1 MAFPWWLIGKDST
14 CNAGDAKDADSTLG
28 WEDSPEEGN
37 GNPSSILFW
46 ELPWT
51 GVPGG
56 LQSRGSQRVGQDP
69 TEATWHT
76 KNAKQRPVV
85 LAKVLD
91 VDMFG
96 VTSRSRKA
104 DGFRL
109 LFFSVS

>member
-1 MAFPWWLIGKDST
+1 MAT
-14 CNAGDAKDADSTLG
+14 H
-28 WEDSPEEGN
+28 
-37 GNPSSILFW
+37 SSIL
-46 ELPWT
+46 ET
-51 GVPGG
+51 EEPGG
-56 LQSRGSQRVGQDP
+56 LQSIGSQRVGQDP
-69 TEATWHT
+69 TDATWHT